1 MSAGK
6 YDIVIEQGTTLNLV
20 AKYYDSA
27 SALVDL
33 TSFTA
38 RAKFRTTYDSSS
50 TVILNLTTEN
60 SGIALGGT
68 AGSITLSAA
77 ATATAALS
85 APSSGVYDLEI
96 VTAGGVVTRLMEGKY
111 KITPEATR

>member
-38 RAKFRTTYDSSS
+38 RAKFRPTYDSSP
-50 TVILNLTTEN
+50 ILTLTTEN

-68 AGSITLSAA
+68 AGTITLSAA
-77 ATATAALS
+77 ATATAALT

>member
-33 TSFTA
+33 TSYTA
-38 RAKFRTTYDSSS
+38 RAKFRPTYDSSP
-50 TVILNLTTEN
+50 ILNLTTEN

-68 AGSITLSAA
+68 AGTITLSAA
-77 ATATAALS
+77 ATATAALT